1 MFGKRKKATKMEFFP
16 APNID
21 EKVQKIVTLLE
32 MDHIIPEQVHAFRST
47 GSQAR
52 ARARI
57 YAMPRIW
64 QMALG
69 HGAHYCIE
77 FLSEHFDHLHNDDQ
91 LRVIIHELMHI
102 PKSFSGAL
110 VPHRGSGHRHQ
121 VTTRSVEVLFRKF
134 KELI

>member
-1 MFGKRKKATKMEFFP
+1 MEFFK
-16 APNID
+16 APDLD
-21 EKVQKIVTLLE
+21 EKIHRIVEVLGLE
-32 MDHIIPEQVHAFRST
+32 YINPHQVHAFRST
-47 GSQAR
+47 GSTAR

-64 QMALG
+64 QEALG
-69 HGAHYCIE
+69 HSAHYCVE
-77 FLSEHFDHLHNDDQ
+77 FLSEHFDHLSLDDQ

-121 VTTRSVEVLFRKF
+121 VTSHSVEVLFRKF
-134 KELI
+134 KETF

>member
-1 MFGKRKKATKMEFFP
+1 MEFFP
-16 APNID
+16 APD
-21 EKVQKIVTLLE
+21 LEEKVKQIVSILNF
-32 MDHIIPEQVHAFRST
+32 DHILPDHVHAFRST
-47 GSQAR
+47 GSRAR

-64 QMALG
+64 QMAFVSS
-69 HGAHYCIE
+69 AHYCVE
-77 FLSEHFDHLHNDDQ
+77 FLSEHFDHLSEDDQ

-121 VTTRSVEVLFRKF
+121 VTSRSVEVLFRKF
-134 KELI
+134 KENL